1 MVPALH
7 TTQPLRAARLLRKNG
22 AKLVFF
28 SQITKF
34 FPIFLFKF
42 VFVAEN
48 LTRNVSVAFP

>member
-22 AKLVFF
+22 AKIVIF